1 MTFRSD
7 ATEGVWSPTQ
17 NVAVQIGGVTQARA
31 QKTERLFETFFDS
44 LGLFSTFHLAGC
56 SKRGLQYFWIG
67 FEVACRYNGE
77 LMGPLRSGHKFWSY
91 RCSISVLMPKK

>member
-1 MTFRSD
+1 MER
-7 ATEGVWSPTQ
+7 GQ
-17 NVAVQIGGVTQARA
+17 KLKQLNIGGVTQARA

-67 FEVACRYNGE
+67 FKVACRYNEE